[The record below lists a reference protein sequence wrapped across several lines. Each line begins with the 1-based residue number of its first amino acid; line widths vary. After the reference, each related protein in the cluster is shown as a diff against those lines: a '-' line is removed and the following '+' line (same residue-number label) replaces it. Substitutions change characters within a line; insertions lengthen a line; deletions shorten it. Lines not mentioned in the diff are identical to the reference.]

1 MHMAARYLR
10 EHQQK
15 VAQRLE
21 SSSPIHKSG
30 YCQRRMPIPGNEP
43 GGPWRVALVDDD
55 TGVLRS
61 LSRMLSLCGYEVT
74 TFTSAADFLT
84 SIDQAPPP
92 PEIAVVDLRMPETD
106 GLTLQSL
113 LTERGVRI
121 DRKSTRLNSS
131 HLGISYAVF

>member
-55 TGVLRS
+55 AGVLRS
-61 LSRMLSLCGYEVT
+61 LSRMLSMCGYEVT
-74 TFTSAADFLT
+74 TFTSAADFLN
-84 SIDQAPPP
+84 SIEEVR

-113 LTERGVRI
+113 LAERG
-121 DRKSTRLNSS
+121 
-131 HLGISYAVF
+131 

>member
-10 EHQQK
+10 GRQPK
-15 VAQRLE
+15 AVLRSA
-21 SSSPIHKSG
+21 SSSPIHKSRNR
-30 YCQRRMPIPGNEP
+30 QRRMPIPGNEP

-84 SIDQAPPP
+84 SIDQAPPL